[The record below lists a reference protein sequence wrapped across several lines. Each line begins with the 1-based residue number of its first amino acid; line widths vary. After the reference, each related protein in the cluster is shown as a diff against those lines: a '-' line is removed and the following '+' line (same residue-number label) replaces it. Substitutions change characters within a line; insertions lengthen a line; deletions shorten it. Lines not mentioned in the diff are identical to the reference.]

1 MEWPKDML
9 EEIED
14 FRSER
19 SIRCLKS
26 NEEIEKLSV
35 DEKLSPLDRALYLLG
50 NGQDV
55 QKMSVILGL
64 SSLMA
69 KNPMETQKKVLPK
82 ICELLS
88 SSQVEFQV
96 EAANAFSRL
105 LDNKQLTT
113 QAFNSILFH
122 EVLNGVE
129 NKDTTISSAWLKT
142 LLVAISYYSPEVIK
156 REILPLALSKGQLSQ
171 SVSSRLAS
179 CEMLGVIATKFD
191 GFRVRRE
198 LLSLVNSLCQ
208 DVDYEVRSCM
218 CRQLEAITKQ
228 LGAELSGTLI
238 LPELVELAKDEEC
251 SVRISSLETLVSII
265 DQLDKDVK
273 RSTIIPLLQQCFESA
288 LAVKDA
294 SLQAVSRLYGKF
306 CHSLKECFSE
316 AEHRW
321 FLDFYRQIALLDRGS
336 AKTKPA
342 IISLKTV
349 VSCFFHL
356 LSLCPSEV
364 GLSLMCCLPACQHC
378 ISCCF
383 CCMHWP
389 NSYGLVGF
397 TYPWLIN
404 NR

>member
-1 MEWPKDML
+1 ML
-9 EEIED
+9 VVLNSLGRQIAD
-14 FRSER
+14 FPGFLCEFIDGIFIHRDYWG
-19 SIRCLKS
+19 CL
-26 NEEIEKLSV
+26 
-35 DEKLSPLDRALYLLG
+35 LLFHCPR

-306 CHSLKECFSE
+306 CHSLKGEMLNYVFFCVSVCLSICPVVCLSSCLFS
-316 AEHRW
+316 W
-321 FLDFYRQIALLDRGS
+321 SAL
-336 AKTKPA
+336 
-342 IISLKTV
+342 
-349 VSCFFHL
+349 C
-356 LSLCPSEV
+356 
-364 GLSLMCCLPACQHC
+364 
-378 ISCCF
+378 
-383 CCMHWP
+383 
-389 NSYGLVGF
+389 
-397 TYPWLIN
+397 
-404 NR
+404 